1 MDTVR
6 VLVVEDEPLYRDLLV
21 HALVDRI
28 PGVTVVNDVATAEE
42 ALATIGSDDVDV
54 LLTDI
59 DLGSGMTGTQL
70 GVEMRRKTTTRGVVL
85 LSNLALPTV
94 LQTIPVEAQ
103 GGWSYLLKTS
113 VSNID
118 QLGRAIEVASA
129 GEVLFDEVLV
139 DDLEVITSG
148 PMGQLTPRQ
157 IDVLSRMARGWS
169 NRRIADD
176 LHLTVR
182 TVESI
187 ASNIITALDILHAD
201 DGLNPRVAAVLIYM
215 QNSTPRRPPRLN

>member
-1 MDTVR
+1 MANLR

-28 PGVTVVNDVATAEE
+28 PGVTVIDDVATAED
-42 ALATIGSDDVDV
+42 ALARVGKNDVDV

-70 GVEMRRKTTTRGVVL
+70 GVELRRRTTTRGVVL
-85 LSNLALPTV
+85 LSNLAMPSV
-94 LQTIPVEAQ
+94 LQTIPPEIQ

-113 VSNID
+113 VSDID
-118 QLGRAIEVASA
+118 QLGRAIEASSA
-129 GEVLFDEVLV
+129 GEVVIDDALV
-139 DDLEVITSG
+139 DDLEVTMSG
-148 PMGQLTPRQ
+148 PMGLLTPRQ
-157 IDVLSRMARGWS
+157 LDVLSRMARGWG

-187 ASNIITALDILHAD
+187 ASNIITSLDILHAD
-201 DGLNPRVAAVLIYM
+201 DGLNPRVAAVLIYL
-215 QNSTPRRPPRLN
+215 QNSTPRRARRLS

>member
-187 ASNIITALDILHAD
+187 ASNIITALDVLHAD

>member
-1 MDTVR
+1 MATLR

-28 PGVTVVNDVATAEE
+28 PGVTVVADVATAED
-42 ALATIGSDDVDV
+42 ALARVGTTDVDV

-70 GVEMRRKTTTRGVVL
+70 GVEMRRRTTTRGVVL
-85 LSNLALPTV
+85 LSNLAMPSV
-94 LQTIPVEAQ
+94 LQTIPPEIQ

-113 VSNID
+113 VSDID
-118 QLGRAIEVASA
+118 QLGRAIEASSK
-129 GEVLFDEVLV
+129 GEVVIDDALV
-139 DDLEVITSG
+139 DELEVTMSG

-157 IDVLSRMARGWS
+157 LDVLSRMARGWG
-169 NRRIADD
+169 NRRISDD

-187 ASNIITALDILHAD
+187 ISTIITSLDILHAV
-201 DGLNPRVAAVLIYM
+201 DGLNPRVAAVLIYL
-215 QNSTPRRPPRLN
+215 QNSTPRRARRLN